1 CFLLG
6 ENVTSSFSPVIH
18 AMFGNNNY
26 FLNSVSAD
34 SLEIFLKSKQFRGA
48 NVTIPYKSTVIK
60 HLDFLSAECAL
71 IGSVNT
77 IKNCS
82 GVLFGYN
89 TDLFGMEYMLNR
101 AKIDLKDKE
110 VLILGSG
117 ATSKTAQFTTQKLK
131 AKSIFF
137 ASRNGDIN
145 YDNIYEKCN
154 PQVIINTTPVG
165 MIGKCDDI
173 LVDIIR
179 FKNLE
184 SVADVIY
191 NPLNTRLLQSA
202 KREGLKYTNGLSML
216 VAQASAANEI
226 FFDEKSN
233 SQKIEEA
240 IRAVKS
246 KMLNVALIGMP
257 GSGKSVVGEK
267 LAEMLSKTFIDIDKN
282 LENSEKSAI
291 CDIFKK
297 YGESKFRLLE
307 SEEIK
312 NISKKTD
319 AVISTGGGCVL
330 NTENIVNLKKN
341 AVIVWIKR
349 DI

>member
-1 CFLLG
+1 MNINEKRKEIDRLDIKISEHIDKRFDVVAEIAKIKAQNDINTEDKSRESEIISNIENSCNHINEITEIYKKIFELSKHLQSNIKSNIVGDDKCFLLG

-117 ATSKTAQFTTQKLK
+117 ATSKTARFTAQKLK

-233 SQKIEEA
+233 SQKI
-240 IRAVKS
+240 
-246 KMLNVALIGMP
+246 
-257 GSGKSVVGEK
+257 
-267 LAEMLSKTFIDIDKN
+267 
-282 LENSEKSAI
+282 
-291 CDIFKK
+291 
-297 YGESKFRLLE
+297 
-307 SEEIK
+307 
-312 NISKKTD
+312 
-319 AVISTGGGCVL
+319 
-330 NTENIVNLKKN
+330 
-341 AVIVWIKR
+341 
-349 DI
+349 